1 MSTLDALAVMLK
13 APVPGSVKTR
23 LTPPLSEDE
32 AAGLYRAFLADIF
45 KRLGRL
51 PSVDVHA
58 FYTPVGKEDEILD
71 ILPEVIPIIPQKGKD
86 LGERLYNVLEHLL
99 KDKGYRRAAV
109 IGTDSPDLPLEYIRE
124 AYGKLDEMDGGGV
137 VFGPTTDGG
146 YYLVAMDRLS
156 RVPFDGIPWSTG
168 RVLEATLKKAGE
180 NGLAVRLLKPWYDV
194 DTVEDLSHV
203 KDDGE
208 APETY
213 GYIKKKRLLRRV
225 R

>member
-45 KRLGRL
+45 KRLARL

-156 RVPFDGIPWSTG
+156 RVPFDGIPWST
-168 RVLEATLKKAGE
+168 
-180 NGLAVRLLKPWYDV
+180 LAVRLLKPWYDV